1 MASGSRSRVSSQP
14 LDLRQLLL
22 LLLFLLSFI
31 FFLLLS
37 FILFLLLS
45 FFLFF
50 LLLLCLLRE
59 AE

>member
-22 LLLFLLSFI
+22 LF
-31 FFLLLS
+31 LLS